1 MHLKSAFHYFSELCQ
16 NFELVSVYRTLVY
29 IFHPCNLF
37 RGNTVKEDCPY
48 QRLLIVRQQEQG
60 GVKGYPISL
69 TAAGMELLMGV
80 QESPAVDV

>member
-1 MHLKSAFHYFSELCQ
+1 MKAPLDFPKEKSKGALHLKSDFHYFSELCK

-60 GVKGYPISL
+60 GIQLV
-69 TAAGMELLMGV
+69 
-80 QESPAVDV
+80 